1 MLTEREQQGLAKI
14 IGALELPDVIAL
26 AQTVTC
32 KQIKLTDRTEAER
45 AILSGTQSPADL
57 LRRKKIL
64 RELLFRYLWSESV
77 FVAPALA
84 KSDLIHACLQHWQA
98 LPDGTFKSEGQF
110 PQDDGKESSESSFQE
125 KLGLEFTNWF
135 FAQLNA
141 ESDKLGHQH
150 FFSNCSLKVHCF
162 EVAAGQESS
171 PANLLS
177 ICGSEAASRF
187 LWQLAGGSRRMFHPN
202 IRSVKCQVEDHGMAR
217 IQVSGVIHEYRSCV
231 GLFDC
236 TFGLVRDP
244 AAAAHETDIWKLQ
257 FVEVRL
263 RVSRLGSVRAA
274 VVSTSAQNDVS
285 MDLDCS

>member
-1 MLTEREQQGLAKI
+1 MLSEKEHQGLAKI

-45 AILSGTQSPADL
+45 AILAGTQSPADL

-84 KSDLIHACLQHWQA
+84 KSDLIQACLQHWQTT
-98 LPDGTFKSEGQF
+98 PDVEDSKGGKSPET
-110 PQDDGKESSESSFQE
+110 SFQE

-141 ESDKLGHQH
+141 EADKLGHQH
-150 FFSNCSLKVHCF
+150 FFSNCHLRVQCF
-162 EVAAGQESS
+162 EVTADQKS
-171 PANLLS
+171 PASRHLS
-177 ICGSEAASRF
+177 IRGSEAASRF

-202 IRSVKCQVEDHGMAR
+202 VRSVKCVVEDHGLAR

-231 GLFDC
+231 GLFEC

-244 AAAAHETDIWKLQ
+244 QAAQESDIWKLQ
-257 FVEVRL
+257 FVEVGL
-263 RVSRLGSVRAA
+263 RVSRLGFVTAA
-274 VVSTSAQNDVS
+274 VLSSGEDDVT
-285 MDLDCS
+285 MELECT

>member
-32 KQIKLTDRTEAER
+32 KQIKLTDRSEAER

-98 LPDGTFKSEGQF
+98 LPDGVSTNTATPFSHGV
-110 PQDDGKESSESSFQE
+110 SSESSFQE

-150 FFSNCSLKVHCF
+150 FFSNCSLKV
-162 EVAAGQESS
+162 AAAQDSS
-171 PANLLS
+171 PSNLLS
-177 ICGSEAASRF
+177 IRGSEAASRF

-263 RVSRLGSVRAA
+263 RVSRLGSVTAA

-285 MDLDCS
+285 MDLECS